1 MTLNAKL
8 IVKGEEISN
17 ILDSVTFTS
26 SDDTVISVST
36 TGVVEGIKVGSATI
50 SAKMTYENASL
61 EAKIKLSVKA
71 LPDKPTNLKIEDGV
85 LSWTGVTNAVSY
97 LVNVNGVDHTV
108 TALSFNLKDLNLVM
122 VLMKLK
128 FMQSRI

>member
-1 MTLNAKL
+1 MKQIKRVFGLLLVSLTVVILASCGVANKLSLKAEKTTIGIGERLTLNAKL

-61 EAKIKLSVKA
+61 EAKIKLSVK
-71 LPDKPTNLKIEDGV
+71 
-85 LSWTGVTNAVSY
+85 
-97 LVNVNGVDHTV
+97 
-108 TALSFNLKDLNLVM
+108 
-122 VLMKLK
+122 
-128 FMQSRI
+128 